1 MNSSP
6 ADTNNDLLRICY
18 RNFMQAKSETQL
30 NVLLMESIESLLGD
44 IAYTVLGFNS
54 FEESLYPLTVK
65 CKSLEELGLG
75 PFQEEIKQDL
85 LNTRE
90 SLFSSRRMVV
100 IALKRGVRS
109 VGGVIVKNKL
119 SNELVHCLEHL
130 GQIWVPCR
138 DRIELENNNA
148 RLASDLARSLH
159 NFSVV
164 RDIADSVSK
173 AMDLRHLLLM
183 ILRVAI
189 STVSATRG
197 FIMLEN
203 EKTGGLEL
211 KVVHGLPNVEAEK
224 KINAGILKGAS
235 IPMGEGVQ
243 GRVMESREP
252 VILTELQGEN
262 EILQEVEG
270 QAHSLM
276 CVPLVMNDQAFGVI
290 YVTNQDANDPFD
302 QEDLDVLSILAAHA
316 SSILDQARLY
326 DLATTDELTGLH
338 TRRFYTQRIGEEF
351 KRCSRY
357 NRQLSLLVIDIDF
370 FKRCN
375 DTYGHAAGDEVLK
388 LVAKLIKMVIRN
400 DVDFAV
406 RFGGEEFL
414 MILPETD
421 IKGAKVVA
429 ERIRHAVEHES
440 VQYDEHVIKVTIS
453 VGAACFPD
461 NTDNPDE
468 LFKMADSSLYMSK
481 TNGRNRVTLSP
492 NKKLMPNG

>member
-1 MNSSP
+1 MEPVKLDANH
-6 ADTNNDLLRICY
+6 DLIGICY
-18 RNFMQAKSETQL
+18 RNFMQSKSETQL
-30 NVLLMESIESLLGD
+30 NELLLESIESLLNNNNF
-44 IAYTVLGFNS
+44 TLFSFNS
-54 FEESLYPLTVK
+54 FEETLTPITAK
-65 CKSLEELGLG
+65 CKSLEDLGLG
-75 PFQEEIKQDL
+75 IFAEEIKKDL
-85 LNTRE
+85 LNNRDSIFT
-90 SLFSSRRMVV
+90 SRKMILV
-100 IALKRGVRS
+100 AFKRGLRS
-109 VGGVIVKNKL
+109 VGCVIVKNRAPDDIIQFL
-119 SNELVHCLEHL
+119 NQL

-138 DRIELENNNA
+138 DRIELEHNNA

-173 AMDLRHLLLM
+173 AMDLRHLLVM
-183 ILRVAI
+183 ILKVAI

-203 EKTGGLEL
+203 ENSGELEL
-211 KVVHGLPNVEAEK
+211 KVVHGLHNEEAEK

-235 IPMGEGVQ
+235 IPVGEGVQ

-252 VILTELQGEN
+252 VILTELEGEGELISDSDEKTN
-262 EILQEVEG
+262 
-270 QAHSLM
+270 SLM

-290 YVTNQDANDPFD
+290 YVTNQDASDPFD
-302 QEDLDVLSILAAHA
+302 QEDLDVLSILATHA

-351 KRCSRY
+351 KRCIRY
-357 NRQLSLLVIDIDF
+357 KRQLSLLVIDIDF

-375 DTYGHAAGDEVLK
+375 DDYGHAAGDQVLK
-388 LVAKLIKMVIRN
+388 NVAKLIKMVIRN

-421 IKGAKVVA
+421 LKGASVVG
-429 ERIRHAVEHES
+429 ERIRSAVENETIYYEE
-440 VQYDEHVIKVTIS
+440 QEIKITLS
-453 VGAACFPD
+453 VGGACFPD
-461 NTDNPDE
+461 NTDNSED
-468 LFKMADSSLYMSK
+468 LFKLADSSLYKSK
-481 TNGRNRVTLSP
+481 SNGRNQVTMSP
-492 NKKLMPNG
+492 VK